1 MNDEKR
7 TALYVRIPQSHA
19 EKLDRAA
26 FELKVPKQDLI
37 AGLVE
42 DMKIAPGFTRRRTE
56 VVEVD
61 DSLSV
66 GRASFLPYG
75 QPEVLK
81 GTSRAPPESR
91 LSGLRGGRDPCRS
104 LGAFRCGVVDQA
116 SREEPRHPRDL
127 GAERPQLS
135 AGRVVEGHALAV
147 PALSHT

>member
-1 MNDEKR
+1 MSEEKR
-7 TALYVRIPQSHA
+7 TALYVRIPQSQA
-19 EKLDRAA
+19 EKLDRVA

-75 QPEVLK
+75 QPEVL
-81 GTSRAPPESR
+81 R
-91 LSGLRGGRDPCRS
+91 L
-104 LGAFRCGVVDQA
+104 AEA
-116 SREEPRHPRDL
+116 ADL
-127 GAERPQLS
+127 LQVEQDV
-135 AGRVVEGHALAV
+135 VVEMAETGDIPGRKLGDDWRFSRIALIDW
-147 PALSHT
+147 LGRSD

>member
-1 MNDEKR
+1 MAEEKR
-7 TALYVRIPQSHA
+7 TPLYVRIPQSHA
-19 EKLDRAA
+19 EKLDRFA

-75 QPEVLK
+75 QPEVL
-81 GTSRAPPESR
+81 R
-91 LSGLRGGRDPCRS
+91 LAEAADLLQVDED
-104 LGAFRCGVVDQA
+104 VVV
-116 SREEPRHPRDL
+116 SM
-127 GAERPQLS
+127 AE
-135 AGRVVEGHALAV
+135 AGDV
-147 PALSHT
+147 PARKLGEDWRFSRVALIDWLGRS